1 MKSKVL
7 VLLLLVI
14 LVACQQKS
22 TKDKELNNQLMMDKI
37 DKQDINKI
45 IIDTID
51 DSMMLLGRID
61 EKGLNVDDFIEWY
74 Q

>member
-37 DKQDINKI
+37 AKQDINKI
-45 IIDTID
+45 ILDTID

-61 EKGLNVDDFIEWY
+61 EKGLNGDDFI
-74 Q
+74 